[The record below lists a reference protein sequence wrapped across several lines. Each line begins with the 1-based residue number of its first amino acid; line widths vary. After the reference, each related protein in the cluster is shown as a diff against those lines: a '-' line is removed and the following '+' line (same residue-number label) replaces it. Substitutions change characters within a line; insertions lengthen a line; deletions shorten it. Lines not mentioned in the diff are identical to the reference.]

1 MKPHL
6 RACWCIPPEHSAE
19 FVAAMED
26 VLDVYC
32 RPHDPAR
39 PVVCMDETCKQ
50 LVAEVRPP
58 IPAAP
63 GQPERY
69 DVEYERRAWP
79 RCSCSPN
86 PWADGDG
93 RP

>member
-1 MKPHL
+1 MRRFAAPLKNVLKPHL
-6 RACWCIPPEHSAE
+6 RVCWCIPPEHSAE

-26 VLDVYC
+26 VLEVYC
-32 RPHDPAR
+32 RPCDPAR

-63 GQPERY
+63 GS
-69 DVEYERRAWP
+69 V
-79 RCSCSPN
+79 
-86 PWADGDG
+86 
-93 RP
+93 